1 MGAHVNIEDVRWKH
15 EGTQVFSIW
24 AKVQHYSQVS
34 PFVDF
39 FGGALGGWIP
49 ENTNTGSTSAPAS
62 STAFSVWE
70 YKQIGGTNTIQYT
83 ASDTYFL
90 ENIRMANGKGIDFSA
105 TANAG
110 NSASMTNELLDDYE
124 EGTFTPTNSIGMTLT
139 NNNTAFYTK
148 IGRMVH
154 IQLDISFA
162 TAPNDTAQCGMIQS
176 LPFTSD
182 GTSGHDNTLGQQYIS
197 KSSTTGDSDYAKKF
211 DYDDEGTR
219 LVIEDGESRIDIY
232 NNVGNY
238 RRSRG
243 WLCGRRIRISAW
255 YKTAT

>member
-1 MGAHVNIEDVRWKH
+1 M
-15 EGTQVFSIW
+15 
-24 AKVQHYSQVS
+24 
-34 PFVDF
+34 
-39 FGGALGGWIP
+39 
-49 ENTNTGSTSAPAS
+49 TS
-62 STAFSVWE
+62 
-70 YKQIGGTNTIQYT
+70 
-83 ASDTYFL
+83 
-90 ENIRMANGKGIDFSA
+90 
-105 TANAG
+105 
-110 NSASMTNELLDDYE
+110 ELLADYE
-124 EGTFTPTNSIGMTLT
+124 EGTFTPTNSIGMTMT
-139 NNNTAFYTK
+139 NNNPAFYIK

-176 LPFTSD
+176 LPFTAD